1 MRDRTEI
8 TDKSWISGDAIS
20 APETSC
26 GLRCCRLT
34 EETKR
39 STLVKVQTLT
49 AFRLHQTI
57 IFSVLEMPRGKAWV
71 TVTRSHQKCICLLMN
86 WFVFWTLKLMYDIC
100 WLLGVFRVRWAVLLS
115 WPTRAVGPWE
125 CTAKWQ
131 MGTPPIT
138 TTTIFPR
145 PPQYQ
150 AQLHQPKGSRHVDS
164 GRSAPSRFAFLPQS
178 YVRVTLVCYL
188 VQFLYEG
195 QFQRY
200 THKNIGYEKS
210 KLGKLRSVSIYH
222 CVCILSS
229 RTTWCLC

>member
-1 MRDRTEI
+1 MNFRRCDLGSGNELRPQVLPPYRRNKKKHSRQGTNSNCISSPPNYYLLCAWNAKGQGMR
-8 TDKSWISGDAIS
+8 
-20 APETSC
+20 
-26 GLRCCRLT
+26 
-34 EETKR
+34 
-39 STLVKVQTLT
+39 
-49 AFRLHQTI
+49 
-57 IFSVLEMPRGKAWV
+57 V
-71 TVTRSHQKCICLLMN
+71 TVTRNHPNCICLLMN

-145 PPQYQ
+145 PPQSQ

-178 YVRVTLVCYL
+178 FVRVTLVCYL